1 MNASNEYGVT
11 PYLIALDAGDLHGNT
26 VRNIG
31 GRHHCLPPRMG
42 CRQSILPPGA
52 GWSRW
57 CGGTLEQH
65 GLDELDTAHDSLMD
79 VAVKSHQPAI
89 IALLQE
95 YGMEAPPPGEEE
107 TRPSPPQPIST
118 IAFFDQLV
126 RRFVRAGKVPVLDSM
141 LDGHG
146 RGTRMADLAPI
157 LDPASRSA
165 SIAGQG
171 TRDVV
176 FTMFF
181 RHLPTGPPE
190 EIKAS
195 YDAIIAMSKRVG
207 DLDMA
212 AECSARPSACN
223 RRRTGLRMTEC
234 FRTYQKP
241 PSLITTKDI
250 AMDQF
255 SKVTW
260 RQLSFI
266 PSFTSLRQIRMP
278 ISFNMLNLGSFVA
291 VLLLALFCGVC
302 AEAGPASGVFGSAA
316 SLVHPKLI
324 RLFSGTMADVG
335 PSAVQTVNVSAS
347 AKLGNEYHVADVQ
360 RHNSLVYV
368 GRRPIWQGLVWLQV
382 S

>member
-1 MNASNEYGVT
+1 
-11 PYLIALDAGDLHGNT
+11 
-26 VRNIG
+26 
-31 GRHHCLPPRMG
+31 
-42 CRQSILPPGA
+42 
-52 GWSRW
+52 
-57 CGGTLEQH
+57 
-65 GLDELDTAHDSLMD
+65 
-79 VAVKSHQPAI
+79 
-89 IALLQE
+89 
-95 YGMEAPPPGEEE
+95 
-107 TRPSPPQPIST
+107 
-118 IAFFDQLV
+118 
-126 RRFVRAGKVPVLDSM
+126 
-141 LDGHG
+141 
-146 RGTRMADLAPI
+146 
-157 LDPASRSA
+157 
-165 SIAGQG
+165 
-171 TRDVV
+171 
-176 FTMFF
+176 
-181 RHLPTGPPE
+181 
-190 EIKAS
+190 
-195 YDAIIAMSKRVG
+195 
-207 DLDMA
+207 
-212 AECSARPSACN
+212 
-223 RRRTGLRMTEC
+223 MTEC

-278 ISFNMLNLGSFVA
+278 ISFNMLNLRSFVA

-368 GRRPIWQGLVWLQV
+368 DDDQSGRAWFGYKYLGAMTGQIHVLRTLDCGGGSGVFHDLLLVQEEAAPNGDRLLTFVAQRSLGDRTDASVTVEAERVMVGPGRNRGSGRWDGFVLTLAELN
-382 S
+382 SPSSNEDEK